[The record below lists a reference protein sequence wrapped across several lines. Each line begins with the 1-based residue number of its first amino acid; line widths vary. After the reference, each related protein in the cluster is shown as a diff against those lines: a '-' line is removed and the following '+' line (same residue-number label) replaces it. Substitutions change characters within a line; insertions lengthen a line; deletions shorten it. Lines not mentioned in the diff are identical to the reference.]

1 MQQLVIKLS
10 PEATAKYLRQ
20 VYRKNIAEMEN
31 DMEASGHSLDIRLDL
46 IPGITLAD
54 ININGKTITQ
64 PSDDNAVEVELITP
78 TQ

>member
-1 MQQLVIKLS
+1 MQLVIKLS
-10 PEATAKYLRQ
+10 PKATAKYLRQ
-20 VYRKNIAEMEN
+20 VYRKNITEMEN
-31 DMEASGHSLDIRLDL
+31 NMEASGHNLDIRLDL

-64 PSDDNAVEVELITP
+64 PADHNAVEVELITQ